1 MTDLYKQIPFFSN
14 YAISDNGIVYRI
26 SDGVFLEPFILNEYK
41 NLTLIDDTNE
51 SYTVRVHRL
60 VAMTYHGLPPGWERL
75 VVNHINGNK
84 LDCRAVNLEWCTQQ
98 ENMFH
103 AGLYGLTP
111 KCIPIQVRN
120 VITGNILEFP
130 SYLECAN
137 YFGISKDAIAWRVNA
152 GEHRVDELF
161 NQYRPLSRKDH
172 WVEPTEWD
180 CGVLLR
186 NAITG
191 EVQHF
196 VSQNAICAMFN
207 VSPAYLSLRMTD
219 PSQPLFRL
227 ADGLYQI
234 GINRTNVTWVDHG
247 DPYLAFER
255 ATQVRFIVM
264 YNPSI
269 ESRRIFFSL
278 SEAAAAYGMKK
289 NVPYWRANQNRLE
302 PWKDGLICHYLFNY

>member
-120 VITGNILEFP
+120 VITGNSLNPLSTGKSFQTLPLFFSFVKQRLIE
-130 SYLECAN
+130 AK
-137 YFGISKDAIAWRVNA
+137 YFKVCISKVAV
-152 GEHRVDELF
+152 
-161 NQYRPLSRKDH
+161 
-172 WVEPTEWD
+172 
-180 CGVLLR
+180 
-186 NAITG
+186 
-191 EVQHF
+191 
-196 VSQNAICAMFN
+196 
-207 VSPAYLSLRMTD
+207 
-219 PSQPLFRL
+219 
-227 ADGLYQI
+227 
-234 GINRTNVTWVDHG
+234 
-247 DPYLAFER
+247 
-255 ATQVRFIVM
+255 
-264 YNPSI
+264 
-269 ESRRIFFSL
+269 
-278 SEAAAAYGMKK
+278 
-289 NVPYWRANQNRLE
+289 
-302 PWKDGLICHYLFNY
+302 